1 MARPD
6 RAEGWPAL
14 PLEPWRATRD
24 TLHMW
29 TQIVG
34 KVRLALA
41 PRLNHWWQVPL
52 YVSARGLTTSAILH
66 GERALEIRF
75 DLCDHQL
82 EVEASDG
89 RRKEMP
95 LVPRSVGS
103 FYRELMAV
111 LAALDVHVHVW
122 TTPVEVPDPVPFDE
136 DEEHASYDADAAH
149 RFFQVLVRADAALR
163 ELAGKFVGKQSP
175 VHFFWG
181 SFDLAYTRFSGRR
194 APERPG
200 ADRVTREAYSHEVM
214 SFGFWPG
221 GVTPA
226 GVSVVEPVFYAYAA
240 PEPQGFREAR
250 VRPAAAYYHPSLQE
264 YVLPYEAVR
273 SSRSAG
279 DLVREFCESAYEA
292 GATLGG
298 WDRDALEERPPAGP
312 GAEAHQPVHP
322 G

>member
-1 MARPD
+1 MAAFD
-6 RAEGWPAL
+6 GAKGWPAL

-34 KVRLALA
+34 KVRLGLA

-66 GERALEIRF
+66 GGRALEIRF
-75 DLCDHQL
+75 DLCEHDL
-82 EVEASDG
+82 VVETSDG
-89 RRKEMP
+89 RRKAMP

-149 RFFQVLVRADAALR
+149 RFFLALVRADEALR
-163 ELAGKFVGKQSP
+163 EFAAGFVGKQSP
-175 VHFFWG
+175 VQLFWG

-226 GVSVVEPVFYAYAA
+226 RVSVAEPVFYAYAA
-240 PEPQGFREAR
+240 PEPPGFREAR
-250 VRPAAAYYHPSLQE
+250 VRPAEAYYHPALGE

-273 SSRSAG
+273 ASPFPA
-279 DLVREFCESAYEA
+279 DLVREFCDSVYEA
-292 GATLGG
+292 GAALGG
-298 WDRDALEERPPAGP
+298 WDREALEARPPAGP
-312 GAEAHQPVHP
+312 GAEEHRPVHP